1 MLQLLIILMEISIKP
16 KKFTLWLVVITGL
29 LVIMH
34 LISSYLRYY
43 TDHGNALPIF
53 NMDSEVSIPTWF
65 SQSLLLATAGILFLI
80 ATFKKGSKKSYFKH
94 WVALGIV
101 FVYLSVDEGA
111 RLHEGLGNP
120 LRDLLGAGGTL
131 LHFTWVVAGLA
142 LLATLGFVYFRFWL
156 KLPKKTR
163 VLFLTSAVVYTL
175 GAVGMEMFG
184 GYHYSQNGFDFTYHM
199 FALVEETLEML
210 GVTLFIYTL
219 LDYFTSATNKLNFK
233 LKNS

>member
-111 RLHEGLGNP
+111 RFRKPSSRSFGSWGYTTALYLGCS
-120 LRDLLGAGGTL
+120 RVGIVGD
-131 LHFTWVVAGLA
+131 
-142 LLATLGFVYFRFWL
+142 FRV
-156 KLPKKTR
+156 R
-163 VLFLTSAVVYTL
+163 VF
-175 GAVGMEMFG
+175 
-184 GYHYSQNGFDFTYHM
+184 
-199 FALVEETLEML
+199 
-210 GVTLFIYTL
+210 
-219 LDYFTSATNKLNFK
+219 
-233 LKNS
+233 